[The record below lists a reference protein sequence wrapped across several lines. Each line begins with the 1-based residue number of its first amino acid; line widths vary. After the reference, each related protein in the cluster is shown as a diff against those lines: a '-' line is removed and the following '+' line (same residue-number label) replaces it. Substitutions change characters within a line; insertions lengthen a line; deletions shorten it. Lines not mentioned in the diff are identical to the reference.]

1 MMVVVRYLSVM
12 VSSSMCRTKPAGLA
26 ESAAPRAASSF
37 ALLTTHPC
45 GGSAR
50 RRPFPI
56 GNTQDARNRENVAI
70 RVKRRGCTR
79 YKRGEIQ
86 PGPPTMSHKSDIEI
100 ARAAQKKPILEIG
113 AGLEIPAEHLL
124 PYGHDKAKVSQGFIE
139 DVKSRKNGKLILVTA
154 INPTPAGEGKTT
166 TTVGLGDGLNR
177 IGKKAMICIREASLG
192 PNFGMKG
199 GAAGG
204 GHAQVVP
211 MEEMNLHFT
220 GDFHAIT
227 AAHNLLSAM
236 IDNHIYWG
244 NELQIDERRVS
255 WRRVLDM
262 NDRAL
267 RDIVTSLGGVS
278 NGFPREGGFDITV
291 ASEVMAI
298 LCLAKDLKDLEARL
312 GDMIVA
318 YRRDRSP
325 VYCRDI
331 KADGAMTVLLK
342 DAMQP
347 NLVQTLENNPAFV
360 HGGPFA
366 NIAHGCNSVIATTT
380 ALKLSDY
387 VVTEAGFGAD
397 LGAEKFMNIK
407 CRKAGLAP
415 DCVVL
420 VATVRAMKMNGGV
433 AKADLGAENVDAV
446 KAGCPNLGRH
456 IENVKSFGV
465 PVVVAINYFVTD
477 AEAEVAAVQ
486 EYVASHGAEAVL
498 SRHWELGSEGS
509 EPLAKKVVEVADAG
523 NANFAPLYPDE
534 MSLFEKIETVAKRIY
549 RADEVLADQKIRN
562 QLKEWEDQGY
572 GNLPVCM
579 AKTQYSFTTDP
590 NRRGAPTG
598 HSVPVR
604 EVRISAGAGFIVV
617 VCGEI
622 MTMPGL
628 PSRPAAESIRLND
641 GGQIEGLF

>member
-1 MMVVVRYLSVM
+1 MAY
-12 VSSSMCRTKPAGLA
+12 
-26 ESAAPRAASSF
+26 
-37 ALLTTHPC
+37 
-45 GGSAR
+45 
-50 RRPFPI
+50 
-56 GNTQDARNRENVAI
+56 
-70 RVKRRGCTR
+70 
-79 YKRGEIQ
+79 
-86 PGPPTMSHKSDIEI
+86 KSDIEI
-100 ARAAQKKPILEIG
+100 ARAANKKPIQEIG
-113 AGLEIPAEHLL
+113 DKLGIPGEHLL
-124 PYGHDKAKVSQGFIE
+124 PYGHDKAKVSQAYIDSVQGN
-139 DVKSRKNGKLILVTA
+139 KNGKLVLVTA

-166 TTVGLGDGLNR
+166 TTVGLGDGLNA
-177 IGKKAMICIREASLG
+177 IGKKAMVCIREASLG

-204 GHAQVVP
+204 GYAQVVP
-211 MEEMNLHFT
+211 MEDMNLHFT

-227 AAHNLLSAM
+227 SAHSLLSAM

-244 NELQIDERRVS
+244 NELDIDIRRVV
-255 WRRVLDM
+255 WRRVVDM

-267 RDIVTSLGGVS
+267 RQITASLGGVS
-278 NGFPREGGFDITV
+278 NGFPRETGFDITV

-298 LCLAKDLKDLEARL
+298 LCLAKNLKDLEERL
-312 GDMIVA
+312 GAMIVA
-318 YRRDRSP
+318 YRRDKSP

-331 KADGAMTVLLK
+331 EAEGAMTVLLK

-366 NIAHGCNSVIATTT
+366 NIAHGCNSVTATTT
-380 ALKLSDY
+380 ALKIADF

-446 KAGCPNLGRH
+446 KEGCANLGRH
-456 IENVKSFGV
+456 IANLKSFGV
-465 PVVVAINYFVTD
+465 PVVVAINHFVNDTD
-477 AEAEVAAVQ
+477 AEV
-486 EYVASHGAEAVL
+486 EAVKAYVKAQGSEAIL
-498 SRHWELGSEGS
+498 SRHWELGSKGS
-509 EPLAKKVVEVADAG
+509 AELATRVAEIAESG
-523 NANFAPLYPDE
+523 VSEFKPIYPDE
-534 MSLFEKIETVAKRIY
+534 MPLMKKIETIAKNIYHADGVVA
-549 RADEVLADQKIRN
+549 DTKIRD
-562 QLKEWEDQGY
+562 QLKQWEDAGY
-572 GNLPVCM
+572 GNLPICM

-598 HSVPVR
+598 HSVPIR
-604 EVRISAGAGFIVV
+604 EVRLSAGAGFVVV

-628 PSRPAAESIRLND
+628 PRVPAATSIRLND
-641 GGQIEGLF
+641 GGEIEGLF